1 MQKIFAADFDIKP
14 GFDVSEKLIDLFDH
28 IKNIEGE
35 KTVIFEK
42 GEYYIAADRCQKHK
56 LFITNTVSESE
67 YKEHEL
73 PRMQSVAFYL
83 SDIRDLV
90 VDGAG
95 STWIIDGK
103 ITNIAAE
110 RCDNLTIKNIE
121 IRHKS
126 PDMHELKVLKK
137 DMFRVDFQADTDS
150 SIQFAGGKPY
160 FCGTDYRLRADE
172 NAAKAFW
179 TGLVRQNTPN
189 QIKRTQHPL
198 FTAVRYKDLGN
209 NRIRAY
215 FPCTARFKAGDRFY
229 IYDARRLHAGIFIN
243 TCSSVI
249 LDHIKQRFNYSLAFV
264 AQSSSNLTVKN
275 CEFSPGSGPLKI
287 ASMADFMQI
296 CMCRGK
302 VRVENNLFEG
312 AGDDCVNVH
321 GIHFKIVKTNNNQVT
336 VRFMHPQSYGFNPL
350 KTGDRIVFVDP
361 QTLLSSGSAVI
372 QSSDLLSPYEI
383 RLTLDTCVHAKTGMV
398 IEDTDACPDFDFV
411 NNTVN
416 RIITRGILITTRGKV
431 NIKNNHFISTTM
443 SGVLLSDDAKS
454 WYESGPCRD
463 VTIENNNFD
472 YCGADVV
479 LIKPENAKYKGAVH
493 KNIRIKSNC
502 FKKYSGH
509 AVSAKNADSILIKE
523 NQYANGFMKMKNCNH
538 VTADHNV
545 KRNF

>member
-35 KTVIFEK
+35 KTVFFEK
-42 GEYYIAADRCQKHK
+42 GEYYITADRCQRHK

-73 PRMQSVAFYL
+73 PHMQSVAFYL

-103 ITNIAAE
+103 VTNIAAE

-126 PDMHELKVLKK
+126 PDMHELKVIKK
-137 DMFRVDFQADTDS
+137 GMFCVDFQADADS
-150 SIQFAGGKPY
+150 RIQFIDRKPY
-160 FCGTDYRLRADE
+160 FCGTDYRLRMDE

-189 QIKRTQHPL
+189 KIKRTQHPL
-198 FTAVRYKDLGN
+198 LTAVRYKDLGN
-209 NRIRAY
+209 NGIRAY
-215 FPCTARFKAGDRFY
+215 FPCASRFKAGDRFY

-243 TCSSVI
+243 ASSSVT

-264 AQSSSNLTVKN
+264 AQSSRDLTVKN
-275 CEFSPGSGPLKI
+275 CEFSPGCGPLKI

-321 GIHFKIVKTNNNQVT
+321 GVHFKIVKTNNNQIT

-361 QTLLSSGSAVI
+361 ETLLSSGSAVI
-372 QSSDLLSPYEI
+372 QSSDLLNPYEI

-472 YCGADVV
+472 YCGADVI

-502 FKKYSGH
+502 FKKYNGH
-509 AVSAKNADSILIKE
+509 AVSAKDADSILIKE
-523 NQYANGFMKMKNCNH
+523 NQYANGFMKMRNCNH

-545 KRNF
+545 KLNF